1 MIWNTAGFPQYPYK
15 DELVKSQQR
24 MLKKEEKKSILDVDE
39 NLHGATHKHRSA
51 LHLMLNHSELTD
63 FALQRWDEL
72 LELEVEDNTE
82 EDLDEEQHTSVDCEL
97 DEIEYLIESLFDV
110 SSSIRAARHSHI
122 LEVQKSAQ
130 ILQQEKSPTELNK
143 TKNEVETP
151 AWRTDSRKDE
161 SGDLLKMQEVQRKE
175 RLGARDSSVRSKL
188 IKDNHSSSDD
198 LEPPIRLYRP

>member
-1 MIWNTAGFPQYPYK
+1 
-15 DELVKSQQR
+15 
-24 MLKKEEKKSILDVDE
+24 LKKEEEKSILAVDE
-39 NLHGATHKHRSA
+39 RLSGVTHKHRTA

-82 EDLDEEQHTSVDCEL
+82 EDLDEEQLTSIDCEL

-130 ILQQEKSPTELNK
+130 IVQQEKSPAELNK
-143 TKNEVETP
+143 TKNEVEP
-151 AWRTDSRKDE
+151 PVWRTDLKNSE
-161 SGDLLKMQEVQRKE
+161 SGNLLKMEEFQRKE
-175 RLGARDSSVRSKL
+175 RLGARDSSVTSKL
-188 IKDNHSSSDD
+188 IKDNDFSTRDRTISRDTEQSSRFFLGLTD
-198 LEPPIRLYRP
+198 I